1 MEYNIESFKG
11 EHNNYGNHEKHAKE
25 ELLDGLR
32 NEIEEIRENEMAN
45 KKSWLARGKTGEAYD
60 PHFDDIDPQY
70 LKEEDLMIYKKFK
83 EDTLSFEE
91 MREYQDKMTEEAG
104 GSDFINPINRSR
116 NNFQAYLANKL
127 LVRSFDKAS

>member
-1 MEYNIESFKG
+1 MEHNIESFEGADSHK
-11 EHNNYGNHEKHAKE
+11 NHERYAKE
-25 ELLDGLR
+25 ELLDELR
-32 NEIEEIRENEMAN
+32 DQIEKIRENEMAN
-45 KKSWLARGKTGEAYD
+45 KESWLAKGKMGKSYD
-60 PHFDDIDPQY
+60 PHFDEINPQY

-91 MREYQDKMTEEAG
+91 MREYQNKMTGEAG
-104 GSDFINPINRSR
+104 SGDFIDPISRSR